1 MVDMITHLKRTIER
15 LRTVIPRIGLAVL
28 PVTLTLLLAPRPS
41 TPAGQPVPVIGVTVP
56 EITSAGI
63 LDVSEADFR
72 VTGTALGTQE
82 RTAWPDGHSCV
93 WVMVPGRITAGV
105 DLSDMK
111 VSREGDTLR
120 VEMPTPEVT
129 SAIPDY
135 GNIDWG
141 HYTNFW
147 TDDPDGTALDLRDS
161 LLRNASSALHERAI
175 VSGLLEEAAVDVQTS
190 LASLANALGIDQ
202 ICISTTH
209 GRMIPV
215 GFND

>member
-1 MVDMITHLKRTIER
+1 MDMINHLKSTIEK
-15 LRTVIPRIGLAVL
+15 LRKVIPRVALAVL

-41 TPAGQPVPVIGVTVP
+41 TSAGQPAPVIGVTVP
-56 EITSAGI
+56 EITAAGI

-82 RTAWPDGHSCV
+82 RTAWPDGHSSV
-93 WVMVPGRITAGV
+93 WVMIPGRITAGV

-111 VSREGDTLR
+111 VSREGNTLR
-120 VEMPTPEVT
+120 VEMPSPEVT

-135 GNIDWG
+135 GEIDWG
-141 HYTNFW
+141 HYVNFW

-175 VSGLLEEAAVDVQTS
+175 VSGLLEEAAVDVQTTILS
-190 LASLANALGIDQ
+190 FANALGIDR
-202 ICISTTH
+202 ISISTTH
-209 GRMIPV
+209 GRTIPV
-215 GFND
+215 GFDD